1 MDNDIVKH
9 EARSRQ
15 SHPEALPESN
25 NKEPNSGPFCDIL
38 QGARYSITFNASEWR
53 LFWRLL
59 NVSSMLADE
68 ILDHASNSSQPF
80 ALDTV
85 RLWRTLSDQL
95 ASALKKEACQGAE
108 EHVGTMR

>member
-1 MDNDIVKH
+1 MDNDSLKH
-9 EARSRQ
+9 EARTRQ

-25 NKEPNSGPFCDIL
+25 NKEPNSGHFCDIL
-38 QGARYSITFNASEWR
+38 QGAHYSITFNASEWR

-80 ALDTV
+80 ALETV
-85 RLWRTLSDQL
+85 RLWEKLSDQL
-95 ASALKKEACQGAE
+95 ASVLKKDACEGGE
-108 EHVGTMR
+108 EDFETR